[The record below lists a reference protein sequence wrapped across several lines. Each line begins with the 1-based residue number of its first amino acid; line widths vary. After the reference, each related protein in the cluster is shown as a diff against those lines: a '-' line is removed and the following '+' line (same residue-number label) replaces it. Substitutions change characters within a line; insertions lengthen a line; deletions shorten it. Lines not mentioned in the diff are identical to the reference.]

1 MMRGGVILLLS
12 TMALAACGPSEE
24 PAIDQATVTARFA
37 AVRQRNS
44 STAPTVLTLEP
55 GDHVEVLQKQ
65 GDWYRVRV
73 GDRQGWMQHST
84 IVTTSTQERIR
95 EAVSAAQGQVPQNT
109 ATLASDGNLRV
120 EPGRT
125 TEIVRRL
132 PAGTPIEVLDR
143 ITLPRK
149 DSPGKFD
156 VWLKVRP
163 APAEVGWMLSSLV
176 QFSVPPEISQYT
188 EDYIYSAVQT
198 LTQVE
203 DNIAG
208 LVHWYIVG
216 ERRPGYDPQLD
227 FEGIRVFTWNQ
238 KKQRYETAYRSKLR
252 GVYPL
257 EVGQDEGRP
266 SFRIYE
272 LAADGKTKVE
282 RNFVLNGVVVQ
293 EKKQNP

>member
-1 MMRGGVILLLS
+1 MMRRGVILLFS
-12 TMALAACGPSEE
+12 VVALTGCGPTEE

-44 STAPTVLTLEP
+44 STAPTILTLEP
-55 GDHVEVLQKQ
+55 GDHIEILEKQ
-65 GDWYRVRV
+65 GDWYRVRI

-84 IVTTSTQERIR
+84 IVTTTTQARIQ
-95 EAVSAAQGQVPQNT
+95 EAVTAAQGQIPQNT

-120 EPGRT
+120 EPGRA

-132 PAGTPIEVLDR
+132 PSGTPVEVLDR
-143 ITLPRK
+143 VTLPRK

-163 APAEVGWMLSSLV
+163 APAEVGWMLSSLL
-176 QFSVPPEISQYT
+176 QFSVPPEIAQYT
-188 EDYIYSAVQT
+188 EDRTYAAVKT

-203 DNIAG
+203 DNVAG
-208 LVHWYIVG
+208 VVHWYIVG
-216 ERRPGYDPQLD
+216 ERRAGYDPHLD

-238 KKQRYETAYRSKLR
+238 RKQRYETAYRIALR
-252 GVYPL
+252 GLYPL
-257 EVGQDEGRP
+257 EVSQDEGRP
-266 SFRIYE
+266 AFRVHE
-272 LAADGKTKVE
+272 LAEDGKTKVA

-293 EKKQNP
+293 EKK